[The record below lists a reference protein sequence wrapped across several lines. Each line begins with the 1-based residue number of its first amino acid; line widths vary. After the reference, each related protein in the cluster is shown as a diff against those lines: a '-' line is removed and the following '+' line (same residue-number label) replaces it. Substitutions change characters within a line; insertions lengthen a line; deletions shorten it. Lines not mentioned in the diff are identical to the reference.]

1 MAAILKD
8 IEAKALELSPQE
20 RGSLIHRLILSLEDP
35 AEEAPEEIAKAWDEE
50 IARRIADLE
59 AGRMQCIPADE
70 VFAEIDAIIREYDK

>member
-1 MAAILKD
+1 MAAILQD

-20 RGSLIHRLILSLEDP
+20 CGSLIHRLILSLEDP